1 MDNLEKFL
9 GFDLLPAVFVGQW
22 FSVFEDLA
30 NIIIYIIVSVLTK
43 VILNIIEKRASNAKL

>member
-43 VILNIIEKRASNAKL
+43 VLLNLIEKKEKSNV

>member
-22 FSVFEDLA
+22 FSVFEDFA
-30 NIIIYIIVSVLTK
+30 NIVIYIVVSVITK
-43 VILNIIEKRASNAKL
+43 VVLNLLEHKYGK